1 MTGLAPIP
9 PPPPLP
15 VYEPPPVPPHPP
27 PPQQRTVSLAPPRPN
42 LLDEDAT
49 VEDPP
54 PPPAQLAPPRP
65 PNPEL
70 LQLHARVHEKL
81 RTELASVSQAMTL
94 DGERLRAQQA
104 DLLTGVPAIRDEM
117 GRLEAVRDVCRGV
130 ATRLRGAVEQ
140 AERGVSELKRKGDPP
155 VDELVCS
162 TSIVHNQCV
171 SRNIVLAIRSHNL
184 PLADLSSSSPKTTRL
199 RTRYITSTAR
209 SMLDGSILTG
219 SYAFVSWFVHHC
231 SRANNTYH
239 ELTDD
244 SGTGRRAIHEAR
256 AHRAHPDFPSDGRIR
271 SSGMGLSWIRARR
284 YRLISVNHV
293 TRTYCST

>member
-27 PPQQRTVSLAPPRPN
+27 PPQQRTVSLALPRPN

-171 SRNIVLAIRSHNL
+171 SRNI
-184 PLADLSSSSPKTTRL
+184 
-199 RTRYITSTAR
+199 
-209 SMLDGSILTG
+209 
-219 SYAFVSWFVHHC
+219 FF
-231 SRANNTYH
+231 
-239 ELTDD
+239 DD
-244 SGTGRRAIHEAR
+244 T
-256 AHRAHPDFPSDGRIR
+256 
-271 SSGMGLSWIRARR
+271 
-284 YRLISVNHV
+284 
-293 TRTYCST
+293 

>member
-1 MTGLAPIP
+1 MNGLAPVP

-27 PPQQRTVSLAPPRPN
+27 VPQQRTVTVAPPRPN
-42 LLDEDAT
+42 LLDEEDAAA
-49 VEDPP
+49 EDPR
-54 PPPAQLAPPRP
+54 PPPAQVAPPRP

-94 DGERLRAQQA
+94 DGERLRAQQT

-130 ATRLRGAVEQ
+130 ATRLRAAVEA
-140 AERGVSELKRKGDPP
+140 AERGVAELKRKGDPP

-171 SRNIVLAIRSHNL
+171 F
-184 PLADLSSSSPKTTRL
+184 DLNDNV
-199 RTRYITSTAR
+199 I
-209 SMLDGSILTG
+209 
-219 SYAFVSWFVHHC
+219 
-231 SRANNTYH
+231 
-239 ELTDD
+239 
-244 SGTGRRAIHEAR
+244 
-256 AHRAHPDFPSDGRIR
+256 SDGYHISQQTCRP
-271 SSGMGLSWIRARR
+271 RR
-284 YRLISVNHV
+284 R
-293 TRTYCST
+293 RQRD